1 MNYKRIGPVI
11 FAAALWAALMP
22 VGAMALDHLYAIPMS
37 VAGYTGESTLS
48 GFPVLVRLAE
58 GSPSGFS
65 YADCM
70 AGGADIHF
78 VDANGDDIPGEV
90 DTWNTSGTSLVWV
103 RLPSMGQGTQF
114 EMRYGGGIPAPLAAS
129 GTWADYDGVWH
140 MNGSGMESTV
150 HQYHGTLSANTITAT
165 EGKVGGALHLPGN
178 AQVVTGSTPNS
189 PLAAGFTIEGWVY
202 MDRTAMNTPI
212 ARDNFFGVKITV
224 PNLRLTTPAIKD
236 HDVNSIGVGA
246 NAWIHLGITFLPSTN
261 NDGLKVYVNG
271 VLAGQTGSSRLGNAN
286 SSVAYRFGLTQWSGQ
301 SFLGSLDEMR
311 VAPGIRSADW
321 MLAAYETANDAAF
334 VSCGAKR
341 VDASGFVAIVASPS
355 QFGTPSPGYGIVEAE
370 VNESYTFTCP
380 AEAANAIGSLSG
392 SCLGWNLYRV
402 GEASP
407 FRTSSDAGETPLSC
421 TVVYAEPMRLEWLW
435 GDFVAHG
442 WRYDATAHTITQ
454 QGVAT
459 GETPWILN
467 CTASGTAL
475 TVTSVNQTGSTGAV
489 DLTPPVTTADE
500 TRYYITAIGND
511 VFKDSDDLTSLILP
525 DTVLSIGQNA
535 CLRCAYL
542 THVRLSS
549 TLQTIG
555 KCAFM
560 SCTRLR
566 TVTPFV
572 PESVTSVAEQAFR
585 YCNALSSPFVFG
597 YAGDVT
603 YPSSPLG
610 GYAFQQ
616 CYALP
621 SASLGPAVTKILMY
635 TFNGCTSLRTV
646 TMHDAITAIE
656 DHALSGCSS
665 LESVTPLTP
674 LSLASLGNY
683 AFFNSSSLAG
693 EAALGTNGVVSLG
706 SVGYQF
712 AGTKIT
718 RLIYGPGAPTQVP
731 KFLCKG
737 CTALTVVSIDA
748 AVTKI
753 GASAFESC
761 SALPAIRIPDGVTDI
776 DSCAFLG
783 CTSLTSFEPFLPA
796 ACTNIGQQA
805 FHNCSSLAQP
815 LCFATNDLPAALG
828 DYAFKSAGITAATL
842 GDGIS
847 AIPLQ
852 SFYANSSMKTFRMPA
867 NVRSIGGSAF
877 SSCSALESVSPFLP
891 ESVTSIGGEA
901 FLACVSLT
909 NDLVLRPS
917 SAITLGTHVFNQCRA
932 IENMTIGTNVTS
944 LPQGFARYED
954 KLRNVFFEGDRPATW
969 HGNAFMDMA
978 QYKFRFVVPADN
990 TSWTA
995 YVEDSTKATPWVALS
1010 AAEQQ
1015 KYPDAFPGEV
1025 VPRAI
1030 TLTNPA
1036 KQWIVSY
1043 GTVVEGEKDL
1053 VVAGAPDLYGEAV
1066 VSPAYGTYTNLAATL
1081 SLPLAITAPRYV
1093 AEPTTIYACAGYRI
1107 ETPTASGFG
1116 NGVDYPLA
1124 DPASPS
1130 VTYDP
1135 QEDGLRR
1142 FSWLWEEA
1150 GYAVNVAVPDASAGS
1165 VAVSGADLQGY
1176 FTPGATATVTATPA
1190 PGATFV
1196 RWHGDVPAGHEMD
1209 ASITFA
1215 VSGPVS
1221 LSPEFASPWILSGSG
1236 NNMNVADGYWTIK
1249 VSGSRDN
1256 GIRVGKPTVNSP
1268 LGILDLQKPILGGG
1282 AFVSVDGSAFKG
1294 NTALTELRLPDT
1306 LVSIGNASFESC
1318 TALTKVTP
1326 FLPASVTNIEY
1337 HAFCYDANLAGELF
1351 FATNGL
1357 PAAITG
1363 GGAFYGTGITGA
1375 TLGDSVTS
1383 IPGSSFKECHSLGR
1397 VATGD
1402 AVTSYGDEA
1411 FYNCLSLTNVTPFLS
1426 SAVTYVGSQLFK
1438 CVSSDFVLAPIT
1450 GDLEIGLAGQNVT
1463 MAGYHN
1469 FIKTSIR
1476 SARFGSGVKNFGGS
1490 FMRYSPYLGRV
1501 EMTDDVTAIGDAAFH
1516 DCASLTNVTPFMPAS
1531 LTSLGYDAFRD
1542 CPKLTGSLRLGTDK
1556 RTALILASNTG
1567 YQFYNTAITDAT
1579 VGPGVTTLTTCLFEN
1594 AKLKSATLQS
1604 VSSIGLQVFNLTANM
1619 DEFRFAGP
1627 APTTVNANAYK
1638 WAADKARLYLPR
1650 GEPTW
1655 EDWITAN
1662 VTLWEDL
1669 DKATQYIYWDKWPD
1683 GRRPVGRTKSTANPA
1698 NQWVLRWSPSGNP
1711 TVVIL
1716 R

>member
-1 MNYKRIGPVI
+1 MRHRHSSLCIVHCALCI
-11 FAAALWAALMP
+11 ALALAAASAK
-22 VGAMALDHLYAIPMS
+22 ALDHLYAIPMS
-37 VAGYTGESTLS
+37 VTGYTGGSTLS

-140 MNGSGMESTV
+140 MNGSGTESTV

-178 AQVVTGSTPNS
+178 AQVITGSTPNS
-189 PLAAGFTIEGWVY
+189 PLSAGFTIEGWVY

-271 VLAGQTGSSRLGNAN
+271 SLAGQTGSSKLGNAS

-334 VSCGAKR
+334 VTCGAKR

-402 GEASP
+402 AESSP

-442 WRYDATAHTITQ
+442 WRYDATAHTIAQ

-467 CTASGTAL
+467 CTAAGTAL
-475 TVTSVNQTGSTGAV
+475 TVTSINQTGSDGDV
-489 DLTPPVTTADE
+489 DLTTPVTDADE
-500 TRYYITAIGND
+500 TAYVITAIGNNA
-511 VFKDSDDLTSLILP
+511 FKNSEDLTALILP
-525 DTVLSIGQNA
+525 DTVTSIGSSM
-535 CLRCAYL
+535 CDGCAYL
-542 THVRLSS
+542 TRVRLSS

-555 KCAFM
+555 GCAFR
-560 SCTRLR
+560 SCRRLA

-572 PESVTSVAEQAFR
+572 PESVSSIGEQAFR
-585 YCNALSSPFVFG
+585 YCEALSTPFVFG
-597 YAGDVT
+597 YGTNVA
-603 YPSSPLG
+603 YPAESLA
-610 GYAFQQ
+610 YYTFQQ

-621 SASLGPAVTKILMY
+621 SVALGPGVKKVLLC
-635 TFNGCTSLRTV
+635 TFESCKSLRTV
-646 TMHDAITAIE
+646 TLHDGITTIA
-656 DHALSGCSS
+656 DNAFNACPS
-665 LESVTPLTP
+665 LESVTPLIP
-674 LSLASLGNY
+674 LSLTSLGSY
-683 AFFNSSSLAG
+683 AFFNCSSLAG

-706 SVGYQF
+706 GVGYQF

-718 RLIYGPGAPTQVP
+718 RLIYGPGAPAQVP

-737 CTALTVVSIDA
+737 CTALTDVSLDA
-748 AVTKI
+748 SVTKI
-753 GASAFESC
+753 GSSAFESC
-761 SALPAIRIPDGVTDI
+761 SALPSIRIPDGVTDI
-776 DSCAFLG
+776 YACAFLG
-783 CTSLTSFEPFLPA
+783 CSSLASFEPFLPA
-796 ACTNIGQQA
+796 VCTNVGQQA

-815 LCFATNDLPAALG
+815 LFFATNDLPAALG

-867 NVRSIGGSAF
+867 SVRSIGGSAF

-969 HGNAFMDMA
+969 HGSAFMDMA

-990 TSWTA
+990 ASWTA
-995 YVEDSTKATPWVALS
+995 YVEDSTKATPWAALS

-1025 VPRAI
+1025 VPRA
-1030 TLTNPA
+1030 LTISNPA
-1036 KQWIVSY
+1036 KQWVVSY
-1043 GTVVEGEKDL
+1043 GMVVAGERDL
-1053 VVAGAPDLYGEAV
+1053 VVAGAPDLYGAAA
-1066 VSPAYGTYTNLAATL
+1066 VSPAYGTYTNLAVTL
-1081 SLPLAITAPRYV
+1081 GLPLLLTAPQYA

-1107 ETPTASGFG
+1107 ETSIPTGWG
-1116 NGVDYPLA
+1116 NGVDYNLS
-1124 DPASPS
+1124 DPTAPS

-1135 QEDGLRR
+1135 QEDGQRR
-1142 FSWLWEEA
+1142 FTWIWTEA
-1150 GYAVNVAVPDASAGS
+1150 GYAVAVATPDASVGS
-1165 VAVSGADLQGY
+1165 VSVSGANLQGY

-1190 PGATFV
+1190 SGASFV
-1196 RWHGDVPAGHEMD
+1196 RWHGDVPAGHETD
-1209 ASITFA
+1209 ATLTLT
-1215 VSGPVS
+1215 VDGPKS
-1221 LSPEFASPWILSGSG
+1221 LIPEFSSPWVYDGSAKT
-1236 NNMNVADGYWTIK
+1236 VTDGYWTIK
-1249 VSGSRDN
+1249 VTGTREDGFNIGS
-1256 GIRVGKPTVNSP
+1256 PTVTP
-1268 LGILDLQKPILGGG
+1268 ALGLLDLQKPILDGGT
-1282 AFVSVDGSAFKG
+1282 FRSISGSAFKN
-1294 NTALTELRLPDT
+1294 NTAVREVRLPDT
-1306 LVSIGNASFESC
+1306 LVSISDSAFESC
-1318 TALTKVTP
+1318 TSLTNVTP
-1326 FLPASVTNIEY
+1326 LLPDSVASVG
-1337 HAFCYDANLAGELF
+1337 HRAFIFDAGLGGDLF
-1351 FATNGL
+1351 FATNGA
-1357 PAAITG
+1357 PATLV
-1363 GGAFYGTGITGA
+1363 GACFYGAGIRSA
-1375 TLGDSVTS
+1375 TLGDGVTA
-1383 IPGSSFKECHSLGR
+1383 IPGSCFKECRSLGR
-1397 VATGD
+1397 VVTGD
-1402 AVTSYGDEA
+1402 AVTSYGDDA

-1438 CVSSDFVLAPIT
+1438 CVLNDFVLAPIS
-1450 GDLEIGLAGQNVT
+1450 GDLEIGLGGQDVT
-1463 MAGYHN
+1463 IGGYQN
-1469 FIKTSIR
+1469 FTKTSIR
-1476 SARFGSGVKNFGGS
+1476 SARFGRGVRKFGGS
-1490 FMRYSPYLGRV
+1490 FLRYSPYLGRV
-1501 EMTDDVTAIGDAAFH
+1501 EMTDAVTNIYDAAFNS
-1516 DCASLTNVTPFMPAS
+1516 CASLTNVVPFMPAS
-1531 LTSLGYDAFRD
+1531 LTFLGYDAFRD
-1542 CPKLTGSLRLGTDK
+1542 CPRLTGSLRLGTN
-1556 RTALILASNTG
+1556 RRVSLVLGSNNG
-1567 YQFYNTAITDAT
+1567 YQFYNTAIEDAT
-1579 VGPGVTTLTTCLFEN
+1579 VGPGVATLTTCLFEN
-1594 AKLKSATLQS
+1594 AKLKSATLHS
-1604 VSSIGLQVFNLTANM
+1604 VSAIGLQTFNLTPNLT
-1619 DEFRFAGP
+1619 ELRFVGP
-1627 APTTVNANAYK
+1627 VPATINANAYK
-1638 WAADKARLYLPR
+1638 WAADKARLFLPR
-1650 GEPTW
+1650 GEATW
-1655 EDWITAN
+1655 DDWISAN
-1662 VTLWEDL
+1662 VTPWEDL
-1669 DKATQYIYWDKWPD
+1669 DKATQYLYWDRWPD

-1716 R
+1716 L